1 MPRKTV
7 SAASKAR
14 RRKKNNADYKNKVKQ
29 KESESMGQQ
38 SLLGKCYEPTYV
50 NQEGRSHGML

>member
-1 MPRKTV
+1 MLLPKL
-7 SAASKAR
+7 AKG
-14 RRKKNNADYKNKVKQ
+14 KKNDADYWNKAKQ